1 MNGFIDGLREKYQ
14 AKACPENARQMKAY
28 MRNQYDF
35 FGLKAEKQRET
46 NRQFLKEAGMPAIAD
61 LPELIHK
68 LWEQPERE
76 MQFFGMLLLDKYKNK
91 VDEDFIQIYEFM
103 ISTKSWWDTVD
114 YIAAT
119 LVGAHFKRFPHQI
132 PVYTEKWMESGN
144 LWLQR
149 SALLFQ
155 LKYRNSTDIKL
166 MFSLIEQLSEEKD
179 FFIRKAIGWVLRQY
193 SKTDPE
199 TVIKFVESHTLSGL
213 SRKEALKV
221 ITRKEL
227 GKLGNL

>member
-1 MNGFIDGLREKYQ
+1 MNGFITLLREKYQ
-14 AKACPENARQMKAY
+14 AQACPENARQMKAY

-35 FGLKAEKQRET
+35 FGLKAEKQREV
-46 NRQFLKEAGMPAIAD
+46 NRFFLKETGMPAITD
-61 LPELIHK
+61 LPELIHQ

-76 MQFFGMLLLDKYKNK
+76 MQFFGMMLLDKYKNK
-91 VDEDFIQIYEFM
+91 VDEDFIGVYEFM

-132 PVYTEKWMESGN
+132 PVYTEKWLKSGN

-155 LKYRNSTDIKL
+155 LKYRNATDTKL
-166 MFSLIEQLSEEKD
+166 MFSLIEQLSNEKD

-193 SKTDPE
+193 SKNDPE
-199 TVIKFVESHTLSGL
+199 AVISFVETHVLSGL
-213 SRKEALKV
+213 SQKEAMKV
-221 ITRKEL
+221 INRRKC
-227 GKLGNL
+227 